1 MRAAKRMNR
10 RMKMSPNEKLIKDF
24 IDGPLQRYLT
34 GDISFGK
41 FKEEINEVCG
51 TNFIYSDLYPSY
63 LFNAMIHY
71 PHNEYLEDL
80 DERT

>member
-1 MRAAKRMNR
+1 MTDK
-10 RMKMSPNEKLIKDF
+10 EKLIKDF

-34 GDISFGK
+34 GQISFGK

-63 LFNAMIHY
+63 LFNAQITYEAAERM
-71 PHNEYLEDL
+71 LLDDL
-80 DERT
+80 GSI